1 MRNLKLYIFFLLFSA
16 PLFLNS
22 CSKGI
27 NPEASTAIPN
37 VSVHLSI
44 NINSSPYTTLL
55 KVGGVAYASGG
66 YRGLLLYRRDANTI
80 MAYDRTC
87 SYNLSDANGIVDS
100 QTNGT
105 GICLACG
112 STYNLYNGN
121 VNTGPSTIGIKSY
134 ATSFNSGLGTLTVT
148 N

>member
-1 MRNLKLYIFFLLFSA
+1 MRYIKLNVILILSAISLL
-16 PLFLNS
+16 LNG

-27 NPEASTAIPN
+27 NPEASTPIPN
-37 VSVHLSI
+37 VSVSLNI
-44 NINSSPYTTLL
+44 NINSAPYTTL
-55 KVGGVAYASGG
+55 KTVGGVAYASGG
-66 YRGLLLYRRDANTI
+66 YRGLLLYRLTSSTI

-87 SYNLSDANGIVDS
+87 SYNLSDANGIVNS

-105 GICLACG
+105 AICLECE

-121 VNTGPSTIGIKSY
+121 VNTGPSTIGLKSY
-134 ATSFNSGLGTLTVT
+134 KTTFSSNTGSLTVT

>member
-1 MRNLKLYIFFLLFSA
+1 MRNLKVYIAFLLFSA

-27 NPEASTAIPN
+27 NPEASTPIPN
-37 VSVHLSI
+37 VSVNLNI
-44 NINSSPYTTLL
+44 NINSAPYTTLQT
-55 KVGGVAYASGG
+55 VGGVAYASGG
-66 YRGLLLYRRDANTI
+66 YRGLLLYRLTSSTI

-87 SYNLSDANGIVDS
+87 SYDLSDNNGIVQS

-105 GICLACG
+105 AICLECE

-121 VNTGPSTIGIKSY
+121 VNTGPSTIGLKSY
-134 ATSFNSGLGTLTVT
+134 KVSFNTSSGLVTVT